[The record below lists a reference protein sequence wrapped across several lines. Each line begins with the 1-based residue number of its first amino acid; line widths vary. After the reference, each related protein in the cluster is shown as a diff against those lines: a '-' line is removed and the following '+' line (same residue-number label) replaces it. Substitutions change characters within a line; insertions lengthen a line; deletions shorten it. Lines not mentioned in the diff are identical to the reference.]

1 MNDYQIETLYLLNQ
15 MKQFKAQVDAYKI
28 TNHHLQEAN
37 QELLEDSKLLKIITN
52 SSNDLILRH
61 APDGEIL
68 FASPSC
74 INFTGF
80 LPSEIVGKYIYDFIE
95 DENGDFELELQKQL
109 QLQNNSAKTFRFK
122 MRHKQGEPVWV
133 ETRRRVIAGN
143 TDAIYKE
150 VINWISDVS
159 EEMVAEE
166 NLKDVF
172 KELYSK
178 KAFLTDLI
186 EHQSQL
192 LLQSK
197 VNEKKIEEL
206 SLLKDRIISI
216 IAHDLRN
223 PFGNL
228 MGITEIIMDR
238 HDSMTK
244 DEIMLLCEDVHTSV
258 RKANS
263 LLQDLVNWSA
273 SHKTEFKVKSEVF
286 NLKEMVD
293 CCFEIYVSGI
303 KAKNLQTINEI
314 PNSIEFNTD
323 PNILATVLRN
333 IISNAIKFSK
343 KGGTVTTKLCSSET
357 KHYIEIIDEG
367 LGMTDEEVSI
377 INHHHSLQS
386 KAGTMKE
393 LGTGLGIFI
402 ILELLPRIKGRLSVE
417 SEVDKGSVF
426 RIEFDKNLV
435 G

>member
-1 MNDYQIETLYLLNQ
+1 MYDYQIETLFLLNQ
-15 MKQFKAQVDAYKI
+15 LKQLKAQVDEYKVTI
-28 TNHHLQEAN
+28 DHLQEAN

-52 SSNDLILRH
+52 SSKDLILRH

-68 FASPSC
+68 SASPSC
-74 INFTGF
+74 INLMGY

-95 DENGDFELELQKQL
+95 DKTGDFDFELQKQL
-109 QLQNNSAKTFRFK
+109 KNNSVKTFRFK
-122 MRHKQGEPVWV
+122 MKHKLGEPVWV
-133 ETRRRVIAGN
+133 ETKRRVITGN

-159 EEMVAEE
+159 EEMATEE

-172 KELYSK
+172 KELHSK

-192 LLQSK
+192 ILQSK
-197 VNEKKIEEL
+197 VKEKKIEEL
-206 SLLKDRIISI
+206 NLLKDRIISI

-228 MGITEIIMDR
+228 MGITKIIMDE
-238 HDSMTK
+238 HESMTK
-244 DEIMLLCEDVHTSV
+244 DEVMVLCESVHNSV
-258 RKANS
+258 RKANY
-263 LLQDLVNWSA
+263 LLHDLVNWSA
-273 SHKTEFKVKSEVF
+273 SHKTEFKVKDDVF
-286 NLKEMVD
+286 SLKEMID
-293 CCFEIYVSGI
+293 GCFGIYVTGI
-303 KAKNLQTINEI
+303 KAKHLQVVNEI
-314 PNSIEFNTD
+314 PDSIECNTD

-343 KGGTVTTKLCSSET
+343 KGGTVTAKLCSSET
-357 KHYIEIIDEG
+357 KHCIEIIDEG
-367 LGMTDEEVSI
+367 VGMTPEEVSI

-393 LGTGLGIFI
+393 LGAGLGILI
-402 ILELLPRIKGRLSVE
+402 ILELLPKIKGRLSVE

-426 RIEFDKNLV
+426 RIEFDKNMIV
-435 G
+435 